1 MADFFED
8 QNNMDEDDD
17 IITLY
22 NEERDVD
29 EDFYHLATLDVDD
42 KWFVVLKPVEKLPD
56 IEEDEVLI
64 YEVQEGDD
72 GRCHRGRG
80 SSAKGVR
87 RVHEGNGS
95 SRRRNGRELTP
106 ARDRRAPL
114 GRVFFTENGDAV
126 FVEKQ
131 VGAEPLAPQSKRSSD
146 DVAGGTAP
154 IVYISAGFD
163 RAKAPKRI
171 ALRHVRILPAR
182 RLPRA
187 PHKISQKGRNF
198 LSKACKKK
206 LYII

>member
-72 GRCHRGRG
+72 GDIFV
-80 SSAKGVR
+80 AIEDEDLLQK
-87 RVHEGNGS
+87 
-95 SRRRNGRELTP
+95 
-106 ARDRRAPL
+106 
-114 GRVFFTENGDAV
+114 VFDEFMKEMEALDDETE
-126 FVEKQ
+126 EK
-131 VGAEPLAPQSKRSSD
+131 
-146 DVAGGTAP
+146 
-154 IVYISAGFD
+154 
-163 RAKAPKRI
+163 
-171 ALRHVRILPAR
+171 
-182 RLPRA
+182 
-187 PHKISQKGRNF
+187 
-198 LSKACKKK
+198 
-206 LYII
+206 

>member
-72 GRCHRGRG
+72 GDIFV
-80 SSAKGVR
+80 AIEDEDLLQK
-87 RVHEGNGS
+87 
-95 SRRRNGRELTP
+95 
-106 ARDRRAPL
+106 
-114 GRVFFTENGDAV
+114 VFDEFMKEMEALDDETGEN
-126 FVEKQ
+126 
-131 VGAEPLAPQSKRSSD
+131 
-146 DVAGGTAP
+146 
-154 IVYISAGFD
+154 
-163 RAKAPKRI
+163 
-171 ALRHVRILPAR
+171 
-182 RLPRA
+182 
-187 PHKISQKGRNF
+187 
-198 LSKACKKK
+198 
-206 LYII
+206 